1 MKIIGITGGVGSGK
15 SGVLSLLKKKYGAYI
30 LEADKLAHVLMQPEG
45 PTYHP
50 IIDCFGVEIVASD
63 GSIDRK
69 KLGAIV
75 FHDAD
80 KLERLNAITH
90 PAVRTEINRRIAA
103 ASQTGGYTYF
113 ALEAALLL
121 EEGYD
126 AVCDEIWYIYVD
138 PETRIQRLMA
148 GRGYSREQCISIFE
162 SQSDDSYYRS
172 HSRYVIDNSKDFE
185 NTELQIDN
193 LLKK

>member
-15 SGVLSLLKKKYGAYI
+15 SGVLSLLKKNYGAYI
-30 LEADKLAHVLMQPEG
+30 LEADKLAHVLMQPDG

-80 KLERLNAITH
+80 QLERLNAITH
-90 PAVRTEINRRIAA
+90 PAVRTEIDRRIAA
-103 ASQTGGYTYF
+103 ASQTGEYTYF

>member
-15 SGVLSLLKKKYGAYI
+15 SGVLSLLKKKYDAYI
-30 LEADKLAHVLMQPEG
+30 LEADKLAHVLMQPDG

-90 PAVRTEINRRIAA
+90 PAVRTEIDRQIAA
-103 ASQTGGYTYF
+103 ARQTGGYTYF

-138 PETRIQRLMA
+138 SETRIQRLMA

-172 HSRYVIDNSKDFE
+172 HSRYVINNSKDFE

>member
-15 SGVLSLLKKKYGAYI
+15 SGVLSLLKKNYGAYI
-30 LEADKLAHVLMQPEG
+30 LEADKLAHVLMQPDG

-80 KLERLNAITH
+80 QLERLNAITH
-90 PAVRTEINRRIAA
+90 PAVRTEIDRQIAA
-103 ASQTGGYTYF
+103 ARQTGGYTYF

>member
-15 SGVLSLLKKKYGAYI
+15 SGVLSLLKKKYDAYI
-30 LEADKLAHVLMQPEG
+30 LEADKLAHVLMQPDG

-90 PAVRTEINRRIAA
+90 PAVRTEIDRQIAA
-103 ASQTGGYTYF
+103 ARQTGGYTYF

-138 PETRIQRLMA
+138 SETRIQRLMA

-172 HSRYVIDNSKDFE
+172 HSRYVINNSKDFE
-185 NTELQIDN
+185 NLIHFPLSE
-193 LLKK
+193 

>member
-15 SGVLSLLKKKYGAYI
+15 SGVLSLLKKNYGAYI
-30 LEADKLAHVLMQPEG
+30 LEADKLAHVLMQPDG
-45 PTYHP
+45 STYHP

-69 KLGAIV
+69 KLGEIV

-80 KLERLNAITH
+80 KLELLNAITH
-90 PAVRTEINRRIAA
+90 PAVRTEIDRQIAA